1 MLHESKVLTGMHTSH
16 VLPDRSVMMSSGRK
30 AIESTYVCVC
40 VCVCVC
46 VHTFHHVY
54 GMQALS
60 LDTRTYTQ
68 AISKLSSQPMFVH
81 TCSICIT
88 HVHGFEY
95 TYAYSY
101 PRGHYMYCIWARTKP
116 LYRVLG
122 ETEHRAQT
130 CLGAAYVFMKFVT
143 VVGHNGSNYIQH
155 SGSE

>member
-40 VCVCVC
+40 VCVCAYVSSC
-46 VHTFHHVY
+46 IRH
-54 GMQALS
+54 A

-68 AISKLSSQPMFVH
+68 AISKPSSQPMFVH

-116 LYRVLG
+116 SYRVLG
-122 ETEHRAQT
+122 EAEHRAQT

-143 VVGHNGSNYIQH
+143 VVGHNGSKYIQH